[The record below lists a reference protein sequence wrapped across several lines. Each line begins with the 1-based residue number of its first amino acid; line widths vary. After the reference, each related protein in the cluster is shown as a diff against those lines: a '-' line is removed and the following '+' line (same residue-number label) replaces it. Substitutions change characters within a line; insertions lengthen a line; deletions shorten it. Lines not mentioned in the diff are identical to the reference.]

1 MCSIFFQSRIGTS
14 CGYRCHAQHISN
26 MGLLRFMCHFSRTHH
41 MQSDGLCAIPLRP
54 LHERPRQVQNSATQR
69 RVSQCMQAS
78 TAPLAIGAGD
88 KCLHVGMT
96 TCRDS
101 HVTRH
106 GLRNNPPRFGCR
118 PVGSELC
125 HPAARVAIS
134 PPLLHTHPAT
144 HTVTTAREECPQV
157 GMSTCCGSDV
167 ARHHAR
173 THIARPCAVS

>member
-1 MCSIFFQSRIGTS
+1 MRVSMSRATHIQHGASSFHVPLLAHASYAIGWV
-14 CGYRCHAQHISN
+14 
-26 MGLLRFMCHFSRTHH
+26 MCHPAQTVAR
-41 MQSDGLCAIPLRP
+41 AA
-54 LHERPRQVQNSATQR
+54 RQVQNSATQR

-78 TAPLAIGAGD
+78 TAPLVIGAGD

-106 GLRNNPPRFGCR
+106 GLRNNPPRFGGR

-134 PPLLHTHPAT
+134 PPILHTHPAT